1 MVNDSDEGMAGGGR
15 RELDLWNV
23 RERVWDPERSSGRET
38 WNTSTKTFSRHDRL
52 LDDAMM
58 VDGPKP
64 RPLSV
69 FFFPLRR
76 PGPSSVLVHPQAFL
90 GPSSIHPGLSTLPS
104 GSPSSLSSLP
114 SISSLRSALVYLSR
128 LTCSTPMC
136 VLR

>member
-1 MVNDSDEGMAGGGR
+1 M
-15 RELDLWNV
+15 DLWNV

-69 FFFPLRR
+69 FFFLFA
-76 PGPSSVLVHPQAFL
+76 VLVPALFWFILRPFL
-90 GPSSIHPGLSTLPS
+90 DPVPDRKS
-104 GSPSSLSSLP
+104 
-114 SISSLRSALVYLSR
+114 V
-128 LTCSTPMC
+128 
-136 VLR
+136 V